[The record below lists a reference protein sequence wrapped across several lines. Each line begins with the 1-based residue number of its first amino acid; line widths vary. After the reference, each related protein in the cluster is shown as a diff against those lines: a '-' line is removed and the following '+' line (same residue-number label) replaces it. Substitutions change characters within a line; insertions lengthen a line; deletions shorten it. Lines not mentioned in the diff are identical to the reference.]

1 MNGMEGIFGIIGIGA
16 GLYSLYAWFQLKFK
30 GIINTSILVPK
41 DTNIKKCKDKEA
53 YRAAAGPKL
62 LVLAVVLILYGAE
75 DLYNTYVQSTGKLF
89 WVMLVLV
96 LAVLVWF
103 AWTVKKLNEKGRCRQ
118 KELHL
123 LISFGGKICYN
134 KSIAWQ
140 RKCDGD
146 KRKCHARDEMPE
158 DSDPFQDGTVL
169 KEAFDRLNKYVV
181 G

>member
-89 WVMLVLV
+89 WVMFL
-96 LAVLVWF
+96 
-103 AWTVKKLNEKGRCRQ
+103 KSDHKIKEKGRCRQ

-146 KRKCHARDEMPE
+146 KRKCHAKDEMPE

>member
-96 LAVLVWF
+96 LVLHGKENV
-103 AWTVKKLNEKGRCRQ
+103 TGIKENVMREMKCR
-118 KELHL
+118 
-123 LISFGGKICYN
+123 KIPIRFRMEPN
-134 KSIAWQ
+134 
-140 RKCDGD
+140 
-146 KRKCHARDEMPE
+146 
-158 DSDPFQDGTVL
+158 
-169 KEAFDRLNKYVV
+169 
-181 G
+181 

>member
-16 GLYSLYAWFQLKFK
+16 GLYSMYAWFQLKFK

-103 AWTVKKLNEKGRCRQ
+103 AWTVKKLN
-118 KELHL
+118 
-123 LISFGGKICYN
+123 
-134 KSIAWQ
+134 A
-140 RKCDGD
+140 
-146 KRKCHARDEMPE
+146 
-158 DSDPFQDGTVL
+158 
-169 KEAFDRLNKYVV
+169 KYF
-181 G
+181 

>member
-75 DLYNTYVQSTGKLF
+75 DLYNTYVMGIKEN
-89 WVMLVLV
+89 VMREM
-96 LAVLVWF
+96 
-103 AWTVKKLNEKGRCRQ
+103 KCR
-118 KELHL
+118 
-123 LISFGGKICYN
+123 KIPIRFRMEPY
-134 KSIAWQ
+134 
-140 RKCDGD
+140 
-146 KRKCHARDEMPE
+146 
-158 DSDPFQDGTVL
+158 
-169 KEAFDRLNKYVV
+169 
-181 G
+181 

>member
-16 GLYSLYAWFQLKFK
+16 GLYSLYAWIQLKFK

-41 DTNIKKCKDKEA
+41 DTTIKKCKDKEA

-103 AWTVKKLNEKGRCRQ
+103 AWTVKKLN
-118 KELHL
+118 
-123 LISFGGKICYN
+123 
-134 KSIAWQ
+134 A
-140 RKCDGD
+140 
-146 KRKCHARDEMPE
+146 
-158 DSDPFQDGTVL
+158 
-169 KEAFDRLNKYVV
+169 KYF
-181 G
+181 

>member
-41 DTNIKKCKDKEA
+41 DMNIKKCKDKEA

-103 AWTVKKLNEKGRCRQ
+103 AWTVK
-118 KELHL
+118 ELHL

>member
-89 WVMLVLV
+89 WVILVLV

-103 AWTVKKLNEKGRCRQ
+103 AWTVKKIFRVKPIPTAVNTMWEAIHELEVARNHFDHCDPEFVDAAIFELNAAECRLIAMRRCM
-118 KELHL
+118 
-123 LISFGGKICYN
+123 I
-134 KSIAWQ
+134 
-140 RKCDGD
+140 
-146 KRKCHARDEMPE
+146 
-158 DSDPFQDGTVL
+158 
-169 KEAFDRLNKYVV
+169 
-181 G
+181 

>member
-16 GLYSLYAWFQLKFK
+16 GLYSLYAWFLLKFK
-30 GIINTSILVPK
+30 GIINTSILVRK
-41 DTNIKKCKDKEA
+41 DSNIMKCKDKEA

-103 AWTVKKLNEKGRCRQ
+103 AWTVKKLN
-118 KELHL
+118 
-123 LISFGGKICYN
+123 
-134 KSIAWQ
+134 A
-140 RKCDGD
+140 
-146 KRKCHARDEMPE
+146 
-158 DSDPFQDGTVL
+158 
-169 KEAFDRLNKYVV
+169 KYF
-181 G
+181 

>member
-75 DLYNTYVQSTGKLF
+75 DLYNTYVQSTGKLNAHCPGGLRRP
-89 WVMLVLV
+89 VRKVRRR
-96 LAVLVWF
+96 
-103 AWTVKKLNEKGRCRQ
+103 GR
-118 KELHL
+118 
-123 LISFGGKICYN
+123 
-134 KSIAWQ
+134 A
-140 RKCDGD
+140 GD
-146 KRKCHARDEMPE
+146 RHQVRD
-158 DSDPFQDGTVL
+158 V
-169 KEAFDRLNKYVV
+169 
-181 G
+181 

>member
-103 AWTVKKLNEKGRCRQ
+103 AWTVKKLMQSIFKIRSQNKGKGKVQTKRAAPSYFIWR
-118 KELHL
+118 KNL
-123 LISFGGKICYN
+123 L
-134 KSIAWQ
+134 Q
-140 RKCDGD
+140 
-146 KRKCHARDEMPE
+146 
-158 DSDPFQDGTVL
+158 
-169 KEAFDRLNKYVV
+169 
-181 G
+181 